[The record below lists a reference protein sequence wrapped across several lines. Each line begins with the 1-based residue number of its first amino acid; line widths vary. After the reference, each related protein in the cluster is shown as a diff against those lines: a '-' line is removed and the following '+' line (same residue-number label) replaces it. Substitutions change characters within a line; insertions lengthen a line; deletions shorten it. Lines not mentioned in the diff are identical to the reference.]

1 MTEQETLQMRDLA
14 EAGQLQF
21 KERAN
26 DRYDIGCEMV
36 AFSNSRGGRLV
47 IGINDKSGNINALS
61 YMELQET
68 TNLLTSIASE
78 NVIPN
83 VLIDVENV
91 PTAGG
96 AVVVATIPEGKNKPY
111 HDNKG
116 IIWVKN
122 GADKRKVFDNSELA
136 DMMGDCGRYDADEEA
151 VRDATIDDLD
161 AGTIKLYLMERFAPV
176 FRGKEIDEL
185 TMRDY
190 SLDQMAGFVI
200 KGATIER
207 LLRNLR
213 FIRPDGQMTKA
224 AMMLFGKYTQR
235 WLPEITAKC
244 ISFLGNSVG
253 GTQFRDKMHDMEIEG
268 NLLHQYRTIMK
279 FFTRNLRKVQ
289 VKREFN
295 SLGELEIPY
304 ESLTEYVVN
313 ALVHRSLNIK
323 APIRIFI
330 FDDRVEIHSPGSLPN
345 GLTVEDVKNG
355 TSMPRNVFLFTNANY
370 LLPYTGAGSGVR
382 RALEYDPDA
391 VFSNGVSDKEITHA
405 ANEFVI
411 TIPRRSNQPEEVTNQ
426 VTDQPQL
433 KSDQDTH
440 KSNPAHSKSNPVT
453 DQAAPGSDPAHSK
466 SNPVADQAAPGSD
479 PAYSKGN
486 PVRIALNK
494 KQIDIRNFCSV
505 PRNRKEILERAGV
518 SASFK
523 NRKKYIYDL
532 VAAGV
537 LEPTIPDKPN
547 DPNQK
552 YRQKK

>member
-1 MTEQETLQMRDLA
+1 MTEKEILQLRDLA
-14 EAGQLQF
+14 EAGQVQF
-21 KERAN
+21 KERITN
-26 DRYDIGCEMV
+26 KEDKYDIGCEMV

-47 IGINDKSGNINALS
+47 IGINDKSGEINALS

-91 PTAGG
+91 PTTGG

-136 DMMGDCGRYDADEEA
+136 DMMGDCGRYYADEEA
-151 VRDATIDDLD
+151 VRDASIEDLD
-161 AGTIKLYLMERFAPV
+161 ADTIKLYMMERFSPV
-176 FRGKEIDEL
+176 FRGKNIDEL
-185 TMRDY
+185 TMKDY

-244 ISFLGNSVG
+244 ICFFGNSVG

-268 NLLHQYRTIMK
+268 NLLHQYRTIMN

-289 VKREFN
+289 VKRDFN
-295 SLGELEIPY
+295 SLGEMEIPY

-323 APIRIFI
+323 TPIRIFI

-345 GLTVEDVKNG
+345 GLTIEDVKNG

-405 ANEFVI
+405 SNEFVI
-411 TIPRRSNQPEEVTNQ
+411 TIPRKSNQ
-426 VTDQPQL
+426 VTDQ
-433 KSDQDTH
+433 
-440 KSNPAHSKSNPVT
+440 SNLVT
-453 DQAAPGSDPAHSK
+453 DQASSK
-466 SNPVADQAAPGSD
+466 SEQVTDRPHRKSDQVPDPVISKTD
-479 PAYSKGN
+479 PAYFEADPLIDPVPSKSDLPTD
-486 PVRIALNK
+486 PVRLKLSK
-494 KQIDIRNFCSV
+494 KQQDIRNFCSV
-505 PRNRKEILERAGV
+505 PRSRKEILERAGV
-518 SASFK
+518 SAHFD

-532 VAAGV
+532 VEAGV
-537 LEPTIPDKPN
+537 LEPTIPEKPN

-552 YRQKK
+552 YRRKK

>member
-1 MTEQETLQMRDLA
+1 MTEKETLQLRDLA
-14 EAGQLQF
+14 EAGQVQF
-21 KERAN
+21 KERITN
-26 DRYDIGCEMV
+26 KEDKYDIGCEMV

-47 IGINDKSGNINALS
+47 IGINDKSGEINALS

-91 PTAGG
+91 PTTGG

-151 VRDATIDDLD
+151 VRNATIDDLD
-161 AGTIKLYLMERFAPV
+161 ANTIKLYMMERFAPV

-185 TMRDY
+185 SMKDY

-244 ISFLGNSVG
+244 ICFFGNSVG

-268 NLLHQYRTIMK
+268 NLLHQYRTIMN

-289 VKREFN
+289 VKRDFN
-295 SLGELEIPY
+295 SLGEMEIPY

-323 APIRIFI
+323 TPIRIFI

-345 GLTVEDVKNG
+345 GLTIEDVKNG

-405 ANEFVI
+405 SNEFVI
-411 TIPRRSNQPEEVTNQ
+411 TIPRKSSQVTDQSNLVTDQASSKSEQ
-426 VTDQPQL
+426 VTDQPHR
-433 KSDQDTH
+433 KSDQVSD
-440 KSNPAHSKSNPVT
+440 PVISKT
-453 DQAAPGSDPAHSK
+453 DPAHFEADPPIDPVPSK
-466 SNPVADQAAPGSD
+466 SDLPTD
-479 PAYSKGN
+479 
-486 PVRIALNK
+486 PVRLKLSK
-494 KQIDIRNFCSV
+494 KQQDIRNFCSV
-505 PRNRKEILERAGV
+505 PRSRKEILERAGV
-518 SASFK
+518 SAHFD

-532 VAAGV
+532 VEAGV
-537 LEPTIPDKPN
+537 LEPTIPEKPN
-547 DPNQK
+547 NPNQK
-552 YRQKK
+552 YRRKK